1 MSTPTPYLAD
11 IDAVDCRAL
20 LATGHVGRIVFT
32 RRALPESRPVGYA
45 WDRGRI
51 VFAVDDAAVA
61 RAIVGNA
68 VAAFET
74 DGFDEASARAWTVL
88 AVGETFALAPAE
100 ALRLRPRLH
109 GPWTGGPSATALALR
124 PARLTG
130 LHARHG

>member
-1 MSTPTPYLAD
+1 MSAPTPCPAD

-20 LATGHVGRIVFT
+20 LATGHVGRIVYT
-32 RRALPESRPVGYA
+32 RWALPESRPVGYA

-51 VFAVDDAAVA
+51 LFTVDDPAVA

-74 DGFDEASARAWTVL
+74 DGFDDASARAWTVL
-88 AVGETFALAPAE
+88 AVGETFELAAAE
-100 ALRLRPRLH
+100 AVQLRPRLR
-109 GPWTGGPSATALALR
+109 GPWTGGPSATALALL

-130 LHARHG
+130 LRTRHP

>member
-1 MSTPTPYLAD
+1 MSAPTPSLAD
-11 IDAVDCRAL
+11 IDAVACRAL
-20 LATGHVGRIVFT
+20 LATGQVGRIVFT

-51 VFAVDDAAVA
+51 VFAVDDDAVA

-74 DGFDEASARAWTVL
+74 DGVDDVSARAWTVL
-88 AVGETFALAPAE
+88 AVGETFALAAAE
-100 ALRLRPRLH
+100 AVRLRPRLH
-109 GPWTGGPSATALALR
+109 GPWTGGPTAVALALR

-130 LHARHG
+130 LAVRHG